1 MLCRKSGDWS
11 ESLKVYEAWV
21 EGDRVMAKL
30 PCLPPISDDDNDDEN
45 DDAER

>member
-1 MLCRKSGDWS
+1 MCRCSGDWS

-30 PCLPPISDDDNDDEN
+30 PRLPPISDDDDDS
-45 DDAER
+45 DDHDER